1 MIIHYHTPGTVRS
14 PYGLLLLLTRKML
27 MIGKTFCTFAPATP
41 QDDSMI
47 DRATVDR
54 ILDAANIVDV
64 VSDFVTLRRAGANLK
79 GLCPF
84 HDDRTPSFMVSP
96 SKNICKCFACGE
108 GGTPVHFIMKHEQLS
123 YPDALRWLAKKY
135 HIDVKER
142 ELSDEEKAEQG
153 ERESLF
159 VVNEWANTWFQ
170 QQMNETADGRAV
182 GLAYFRHRGFRDDII
197 KKFQLGFCPDK
208 YDAQWKAGLAAG
220 YNADF
225 LLKSGLCIRN
235 ESGKTYDRFR
245 NRVIFP
251 IHTISGKV
259 VGFGG
264 RVLASATKGVSVK
277 YQNSPE
283 SAIYSKKRE
292 LYGLF
297 FAKKAI
303 VKEDLCYL
311 VEGYTDVMAMH
322 QMGVE
327 NVVASSGTALT
338 HEQIRAIHRFT
349 ENITVIYDGDAA
361 GIKAS
366 QRGIDMI
373 LAEGMNVK
381 LLLLPDDDDPDSF
394 ARKHTA
400 EEYQAYLREHQ
411 VDFIRFKTDLVLKE
425 AKGDPIRLS
434 RLTNDIVQSLAQIPD
449 DITRTLYIKETAQ
462 TMGMREEL
470 ITTAVARVRK
480 QQREERQ
487 REQARQSAVPQDKV
501 VSDSPASNSGSANAT
516 DTSTGTSATSAVSP
530 ADAVL
535 TPEEE
540 AMLAAGLDP
549 EAAPQRSEPVSKRGD
564 KSAMALFQK
573 KEELLIQMLI
583 RHGEKIMCNIE
594 DDNGDEQPLTV
605 IDYIRLSLEQDDIR
619 LRNATYARI
628 LDEAI
633 AHSTDEGFRAD
644 RYFENHPDPEIA
656 MLANDLA
663 HDNETLSKIHS
674 RIKAVATDEDRLVEL
689 MPHLMTDYKLAIIE
703 DHIAQMMKELHSPA
717 IAADKS
723 RFLQLMKDIQ
733 QAKVTQKELAK
744 QCGDR
749 VMS

>member
-1 MIIHYHTPGTVRS
+1 
-14 PYGLLLLLTRKML
+14 
-27 MIGKTFCTFAPATP
+27 
-41 QDDSMI
+41 MI

-135 HIDVKER
+135 HIEIKER
-142 ELSDEEKAEQG
+142 ELSDEERAEQG

-159 VVNEWANTWFQ
+159 IVNEWANTWFQ
-170 QQMNETADGRAV
+170 QQLYETVDGRAV
-182 GLAYFRHRGFRDDII
+182 GLAYFRQRGFRDDII

-208 YDAQWKAGLAAG
+208 YDAQWKAGTAAG
-220 YNADF
+220 YNPDY
-225 LLKSGLCIRN
+225 LIKTGLCIRN
-235 ESGKTYDRFR
+235 DAGKTYDRFR

-283 SAIYSKKRE
+283 SAVYSKKRE

-338 HEQIRAIHRFT
+338 HDQIRAIHRFT

-400 EEYQAYLREHQ
+400 EEYRAYLNDHQ
-411 VDFIRFKTDLVLKE
+411 VDFIRFKTDLVLRE
-425 AKGDPIRLS
+425 AKGDPIQLS
-434 RLTNDIVQSLAQIPD
+434 RLTNNIVQSLAQIPD

-480 QQREERQ
+480 QLREERQ
-487 REQARQSAVPQDKV
+487 REREREQAGRQAGTPPAS
-501 VSDSPASNSGSANAT
+501 SPASPSSYGGPSIPGDHRESSLSRDSSLSRESRDSRTSRDSSLSGESASPGIPASPPSDQAT
-516 DTSTGTSATSAVSP
+516 ASG
-530 ADAVL
+530 L

-540 AMLAAGLDP
+540 AMIAAGLDP
-549 EAAPQRSEPVSKRGD
+549 GAPAVPQDQGTTFQRGNKAAQ
-564 KSAMALFQK
+564 ALFTK

-583 RHGEKIMCNIE
+583 RHGEKIMCNVE
-594 DDNGDEQPLTV
+594 DEEGNEQPLTV
-605 IDYIRLSLEQDDIR
+605 IDYIRFSLEQDDIH
-619 LRNATYARI
+619 LRDATFARI
-628 LDEAI
+628 LDEAV

-644 RYFENHPDPEIA
+644 RYFENHPDPAIA
-656 MLANDLA
+656 MLSNDLA

-674 RIKAVATDEDRLVEL
+674 RIKTVEQDEDRLVEL

-703 DHIAQMMKELHSPA
+703 DKIAQMMLELHSPA
-717 IAADKS
+717 VAADKT

-733 QAKVTQKELAK
+733 QAKMTQKELAK

-749 VMS
+749 VIS

>member
-1 MIIHYHTPGTVRS
+1 
-14 PYGLLLLLTRKML
+14 
-27 MIGKTFCTFAPATP
+27 
-41 QDDSMI
+41 MI

-64 VSDFVTLRRAGANLK
+64 VSDFVTLKRAGANLK

-96 SKNICKCFACGE
+96 AKNICKCFACGE
-108 GGTPVHFIMKHEQLS
+108 GGTPVHFIMKHEQLT
-123 YPDALRWLAKKY
+123 YPDALRYLAKKY
-135 HIDVKER
+135 HIEIKER
-142 ELSDEEKAEQG
+142 EQTDEEKAEQG

-159 VVNEWANTWFQ
+159 IVNEWANTWFQ
-170 QQMNETADGRAV
+170 EQMYDTVDGRAV
-182 GLAYFRHRGFRDDII
+182 GLAYFRQRGFRDDII

-208 YDAQWKAGLAAG
+208 YDAQWQAGRAAG
-220 YNADF
+220 YNEDF
-225 LLKSGLCIRN
+225 LLKTGLCIRN
-235 ESGKTYDRFR
+235 EAGKTYDRFR

-283 SAIYSKKRE
+283 SSIYSKKRE

-400 EEYQAYLREHQ
+400 EEYQAYLKDHQ
-411 VDFIRFKTDLVLKE
+411 VDFIRFKTDLVLQE
-425 AKGDPIRLS
+425 AKGDPIQLS
-434 RLTNDIVQSLAQIPD
+434 RLTNNIVQSLAQIPD

-462 TMGMREEL
+462 TMGMKEDL

-480 QQREERQ
+480 QMRDERQ
-487 REQARQSAVPQDKV
+487 REREREQRQASASTTSAPDTPVVAATVADNSAV
-501 VSDSPASNSGSANAT
+501 GSTSQPVT
-516 DTSTGTSATSAVSP
+516 DDPSS
-530 ADAVL
+530 VL

-549 EAAPQRSEPVSKRGD
+549 GANVISNIVVGSSTAGTTPSPSPRNKAAE
-564 KSAMALFQK
+564 ALFMR
-573 KEELLIQMLI
+573 KEQALIQMLI
-583 RHGEKIMCNIE
+583 RHGEKVMCTIE
-594 DDNGDEQPLTV
+594 GEDGEPHPLTV
-605 IDYIRLSLEQDDIR
+605 TEYIRYALDEDEIN
-619 LRNATYARI
+619 LRTPIFTRI
-628 LDEAI
+628 LNEAVE
-633 AHSTDEGFRAD
+633 HLSDEGFRAD
-644 RYFENHPDPEIA
+644 RYFENHPDEQIA
-656 MLANDLA
+656 RLANELA
-663 HDNETLSKIHS
+663 HDSETLSKMHS
-674 RIKAVATDEDRLVEL
+674 RIKTVATEDERLEEIML
-689 MPHLMTDYKLAIIE
+689 HLMLDYKLAIIDE
-703 DHIAQMMKELHSPA
+703 HIAALKLELRNPEVLSDRQRLH
-717 IAADKS
+717 
-723 RFLQLMKDIQ
+723 Q
-733 QAKVTQKELAK
+733 VTQTIQRYKEAQKDLAR

-749 VMS
+749 VII

>member
-1 MIIHYHTPGTVRS
+1 
-14 PYGLLLLLTRKML
+14 
-27 MIGKTFCTFAPATP
+27 
-41 QDDSMI
+41 MI
-47 DRATVDR
+47 DRATVDK

-96 SKNICKCFACGE
+96 AKNICKCFACGE

-123 YPDALRWLAKKY
+123 YPDALRYLAKKY
-135 HIDVKER
+135 HIEIKER
-142 ELSDEEKAEQG
+142 ELTDEERAEQG

-159 VVNEWANTWFQ
+159 IVNEWANTWFQ
-170 QQMNETADGRAV
+170 QQMNDTVDGRAV
-182 GLAYFRHRGFRDDII
+182 GLAYFRQRGFRDDII

-208 YDAQWKAGLAAG
+208 YDAQWKAGIAAG
-220 YNADF
+220 YNEDY

-235 ESGKTYDRFR
+235 EAGKTYDRFR

-251 IHTISGKV
+251 IHTVSGKV

-283 SAIYSKKRE
+283 SAVYSKKRE

-411 VDFIRFKTDLVLKE
+411 VDFIRFKTDLVLQE
-425 AKGDPIRLS
+425 AKGDPIQLS
-434 RLTNDIVQSLAQIPD
+434 RLTNNIVQSIAQIPD

-470 ITTAVARVRK
+470 ITTAVARARK
-480 QQREERQ
+480 QLREERQ
-487 REQARQSAVPQDKV
+487 RES
-501 VSDSPASNSGSANAT
+501 SPTPDPSPVREGSGEGE
-516 DTSTGTSATSAVSP
+516 GTP
-530 ADAVL
+530 L
-535 TPEEE
+535 PNRGG
-540 AMLAAGLDP
+540 AGGG
-549 EAAPQRSEPVSKRGD
+549 A
-564 KSAMALFQK
+564 ALFQR
-573 KEELLIQMLI
+573 KERALMQMVI
-583 RHGEKIMCNIE
+583 RHGEKVMCTVEDEQGQPRQLTVTDFIRFSLDE
-594 DDNGDEQPLTV
+594 DD
-605 IDYIRLSLEQDDIR
+605 ISLRTPI
-619 LRNATYARI
+619 YARI
-628 LDEAI
+628 LDEAVE
-633 AHSTDEGFRAD
+633 HGGEEGFRAD
-644 RYFENHPDPEIA
+644 RYFENHPDIEIA
-656 MLANDLA
+656 RIANELA

-674 RIKAVATDEDRLVEL
+674 RVKTIETEEERLVDL
-689 MPHLMTDYKLAIIE
+689 VPHLMTDYKLAIIE
-703 DHIAQMMKELHSPA
+703 ERISSLMQQLRSLEAMADRNRLQEVMQA
-717 IAADKS
+717 IGEAKAA
-723 RFLQLMKDIQ
+723 
-733 QAKVTQKELAK
+733 QKELARR
-744 QCGDR
+744 CGDR
-749 VMS
+749 VLMK

>member
-1 MIIHYHTPGTVRS
+1 
-14 PYGLLLLLTRKML
+14 
-27 MIGKTFCTFAPATP
+27 
-41 QDDSMI
+41 MI

-64 VSDFVTLRRAGANLK
+64 VSDFVTLKRAGANLK

-123 YPDALRWLAKKY
+123 YPDALRYLAKKY
-135 HIDVKER
+135 HIEIKER
-142 ELSDEEKAEQG
+142 ELSDEERAEAG

-170 QQMNETADGRAV
+170 QQMFDTPDGRAV
-182 GLAYFRHRGFRDDII
+182 GLAYFRQRGFRDDII
-197 KKFQLGFCPDK
+197 RKFQLGYCPDR
-208 YDAQWKAGLAAG
+208 YDAQWQAGRAAG
-220 YNADF
+220 YKEDY
-225 LLKSGLCIRN
+225 LLQTGLCIRN
-235 ESGKTYDRFR
+235 EAGKTYDRFR
-245 NRVIFP
+245 ARVIFP
-251 IHTISGKV
+251 IHTVSGKV

-264 RVLASATKGVSVK
+264 RVLAAATKGVSIK

-283 SAIYSKKRE
+283 SSIYSKKRE

-303 VKEDLCYL
+303 VKADLCYL

-394 ARKHTA
+394 ARKHTS

-411 VDFIRFKTDLVLKE
+411 VDFIRFKTDLVLSE
-425 AKGDPIRLS
+425 AKGDPIQLS
-434 RLTNDIVQSLAQIPD
+434 RLTNNIVVSLAQIPD

-470 ITTAVARVRK
+470 ITSAVARVRK

-487 REQARQSAVPQDKV
+487 REREREQRQAAAGSTDGQANPGSSTGPAGVSN
-501 VSDSPASNSGSANAT
+501 SDSSSGISNSSSSSSSPSPSSSSN
-516 DTSTGTSATSAVSP
+516 P
-530 ADAVL
+530 ADSGL

-549 EAAPQRSEPVSKRGD
+549 SAAAPPQP
-564 KSAMALFQK
+564 SAPATVLSTANKAAEQLFTK
-573 KEELLIQMLI
+573 KEELLIQMLV
-583 RHGEKIMCNIE
+583 RHGEKVMCDVE
-594 DDNGDEQPLTV
+594 GDDGETQPLTV
-605 IDYIRLSLEQDDIR
+605 IDYIRYSLEQDGLQ
-619 LRNATYARI
+619 LRNPLFARM
-628 LDEAI
+628 LGEAI
-633 AHSTDEGFRAD
+633 AHAGDEGFRAS
-644 RYFENHPDPEIA
+644 RYFENHPDETISQ
-656 MLANDLA
+656 LSTRLA
-663 HDNETLSKIHS
+663 HDDETLSKIHS
-674 RIKAVATDEDRLVEL
+674 RTKAIAPDEDRLVEI
-689 MPHLMTDYKLAIIE
+689 MPHLMTDYKLAII
-703 DHIAQMMKELHSPA
+703 DDLIANLMAELRNPA
-717 IAADKS
+717 ITSDKS
-723 RFLQLMKDIQ
+723 RFLELMTKLQ
-733 QAKVTQKELAK
+733 ESKLAQKELAK

-749 VMS
+749 VLL